1 MLLSTDQYM
10 QTSLYQ
16 ELHVI
21 FHVQSIV
28 EKVTYMTYS
37 LLSVSFT
44 FFSGYLVSSLFLTE
58 DHELIVLLINTLQKV
73 CVILNLT
80 C

>member
-16 ELHVI
+16 QLHVI

-28 EKVTYMTYS
+28 EKVTYMMYS
-37 LLSVSFT
+37 LL
-44 FFSGYLVSSLFLTE
+44 
-58 DHELIVLLINTLQKV
+58 
-73 CVILNLT
+73 
-80 C
+80 